1 MTYPRTSP
9 VHSELEKLEPVWGEL
24 HAMACPLRYAA
35 PEVESECLRN
45 LALCDLSALPK
56 LGLKGKGAE
65 EWLLERGCPIPDK
78 VYEWETIEEGG
89 LIVRVDGEEFF
100 LEDGLTG
107 RGVADLAVAL
117 GGSDDELCRVQR
129 QDTGLLLS
137 GKRAVDVLR
146 QTCSFNFEGAR
157 EKLVMTRVA
166 LVSCAILPTRI
177 RGTLAFRLWFVPS
190 YGIYLWQ
197 NLFQIV
203 KELGGH
209 AVGYECLGGTI
220 DDDDDRRS
228 KSVTGRE

>member
-9 VHSELEKLEPVWGEL
+9 VQSELEKLEPVWGEL
-24 HAMACPLRYAA
+24 HAMRCPLRFAE
-35 PEVESECLRN
+35 PEEESERLGD

-56 LGLKGKGAE
+56 LGLKGSGAE
-65 EWLLERGCPIPDK
+65 RWLRERGCPIPDK
-78 VYEWETIEEGG
+78 VYDWETIEEGG

-107 RGVADLAVAL
+107 SRVADLAVVS
-117 GGSDDELCRVQR
+117 GEGDYGFCPVQR

-137 GKRAVDVLR
+137 GRRAEDVLR
-146 QTCSFNFEGAR
+146 QTCSFNFEGAG

-166 LVSCAILPTRI
+166 LVSCAILPIRI

-197 NLFQIV
+197 NLIQIV
-203 KELGGH
+203 KELGGY
-209 AVGYECLGGTI
+209 AVGCECLGGTI
-220 DDDDDRRS
+220 DDNDD
-228 KSVTGRE
+228 